1 MKYMDFASKISF
13 YEFLQSEFKPPHFK
27 VEAYKEE
34 IELLSKRVNI
44 EYLTKVLKDN
54 PKAIDICEEL
64 LQLQRFTNTQYIN
77 FCFDV
82 NTLNNAEEM
91 LVLRYINENVFKFE
105 NGQFNAEFSRI
116 YEKLSGSLTLEG
128 EEKLFYTKRAIVR
141 YAEKVV
147 RSRKTLYEHLKNS
160 IGARLRVS
168 RYLIENL
175 DADELLS
182 AVNLEAFLRQKRRL
196 VDTRMLHGKF
206 GSLKISKIFEKAGI
220 KEADSTVR
228 ATSLSPTEAL
238 TGNFRGW
245 TYVQEKAIA
254 GVKKR
259 KDNKLKKFDFVL
271 LHDGLPSV
279 LIETNFYSTSG
290 TKIGINQGEYVDLHE
305 DVKLFNVQHGTKLQF
320 MWVTD
325 GNYWLSS
332 DGEARFKN
340 LKDSYFT
347 DRWTLLN
354 YKLLEEN
361 LRAIQ
366 KDFR

>member
-1 MKYMDFASKISF
+1 MKYIDFASKISF
-13 YEFLQSEFKPPHFK
+13 YEFLQSEFKPPHFR

-34 IELLSKRVNI
+34 IRLLSKRVNI
-44 EYLTKVLKDN
+44 EYLTKLLENN
-54 PKAIDICEEL
+54 PKAIDVCEEL

-82 NTLNNAEEM
+82 NTLNNAEET

-105 NGQFNAEFSRI
+105 NGQPNSEFGKI
-116 YEKLSGSLTLEG
+116 YGKLSDSLKLEG
-128 EEKLFYTKRAIVR
+128 KEKLFYTKRAIVR
-141 YAEKVV
+141 YVEKVV
-147 RSRKTLYEHLKNS
+147 RSREMLYEHLKNS

-175 DADELLS
+175 NADELLS
-182 AVNLEAFLRQKRRL
+182 AVNIEAFLRQKRRL
-196 VDTRMLHGKF
+196 VDTKMLHGKF
-206 GSLKISKIFEKAGI
+206 GGLKISKIFEKSGI
-220 KEADSTVR
+220 RDVGSTVR
-228 ATSLSPTEAL
+228 ATTLSPTKAL
-238 TGNFRGW
+238 TGDYRGW
-245 TYVQEKAIA
+245 AYVREKAID

-259 KDNKLKKFDFVL
+259 KDNTLKKFDFVL

-279 LIETNFYSTSG
+279 LMETNFYSTSG
-290 TKIGINQGEYVDLHE
+290 TKIGINQGEYVDLNE
-305 DVKLFNVQHGTKLQF
+305 DVKLFNAQHKTKLQF

-347 DRWTLLN
+347 DKWALLN
-354 YKLLEEN
+354 YKLLEEY
-361 LRAIQ
+361 LPAIQ
-366 KDFR
+366 RER